1 MLFRQPLEQ
10 FEIYN
15 ILNISYTICGKF
27 LEMLLTNMF
36 LYLILVF
43 YVIYLF
49 FLKISQNKLQIIP
62 NAWQQIYELIY
73 VFVLD
78 TLKAQ
83 VDPKGIKFFP
93 YIFVI
98 FIFILTS
105 NLIGLIPFS
114 FTVTSNIFIT
124 FTIGFSSWIGLTI
137 LGFMNQKLKFLKL
150 FLPSGVPTP
159 LVPVLLVIEVVSY
172 ISRAF
177 SLSIRLFA
185 NLMSGHTLLH
195 ILAFFSSKLLKYK
208 LIVGI
213 LALILVMAITTL
225 EVGIAFLQA
234 YVFMVLI
241 CIYLNDSYHAEH

>member
-1 MLFRQPLEQ
+1 MIYRQPLEQ
-10 FEIYN
+10 FEIFN
-15 ILNISYTICGKF
+15 IVTFGQTFSSF
-27 LEMLLTNMF
+27 FTNMF
-36 LYLILVF
+36 FFMNVTFLVI
-43 YVIYLF
+43 VIF
-49 FLKISQNKLQIIP
+49 FFKVSQNKLKLIP
-62 NAWQQIYELIY
+62 SAWQQVYELIY
-73 VFVLD
+73 LFVLD

-93 YIFVI
+93 YIFTI
-98 FIFILTS
+98 FIFILIS
-105 NLIGLIPFS
+105 NLIGLIPFA

-124 FTIGFSSWIGLTI
+124 FTMGFSTWIGLTI

-150 FLPSGVPTP
+150 FLPSGVPLP
-159 LVPVLLVIEVVSY
+159 LIPMLVVIETVSY
-172 ISRAF
+172 VSRAF

-195 ILAFFSSKLLKYK
+195 ILAFFSSKLLKLK
-208 LIVGI
+208 LIIGI
-213 LALILVMAITTL
+213 LALTLVIAITML

>member
-1 MLFRQPLEQ
+1 MIYFQPLEQ
-10 FEIYN
+10 FEIFN
-15 ILNISYTICGKF
+15 LLNLNNLLICERLF
-27 LEMLLTNMF
+27 TNMF
-36 LYLILVF
+36 LFIVIIFLVNF
-43 YVIYLF
+43 LF
-49 FLKISQNKLQIIP
+49 FIKVYHNKLSLIP
-62 NAWQQIYELIY
+62 NAWQQIYEVIY
-73 VFVLD
+73 LFVLD

-93 YIFVI
+93 YIFSI
-98 FIFILTS
+98 FIFILIS
-105 NLIGLIPFS
+105 NLIGLIPFA

-124 FTIGFSSWIGLTI
+124 FTIGFSTWIGLTF
-137 LGFMNQKLKFLKL
+137 LGFMNQKIHFLRL

-159 LVPVLLVIEVVSY
+159 LIPLLVVIEIVSY
-172 ISRAF
+172 LSRAM

-208 LIVGI
+208 LLVGI
-213 LALILVMAITTL
+213 VALALVLAITTL

-241 CIYLNDSYHAEH
+241 CIYLNDSYHAAH